1 MRCELWLAVL
11 RCFVR
16 GLCAF
21 FTQRTIPL
29 TILPRRRAERVVSQ
43 ATVLI
48 DHHNIIKQIN
58 SKHKAQSTTHKQQHP
73 FTFHP
78 SHQTMAAITSF
89 FLLLCLLS
97 PASAFSLPNN
107 FASSSDIAI
116 VGCGVLGTSLCKQ
129 LLSSPGFEFK
139 TGESSAVSKSSR
151 VYDSLD
157 KI

>member
-1 MRCELWLAVL
+1 LFGVVVSFCVVVL
-11 RCFVR
+11 DFV
-16 GLCAF
+16 CIFYAKN
-21 FTQRTIPL
+21 PL
-29 TILPRRRAERVVSQ
+29 TSDRTARRAERVVSQ